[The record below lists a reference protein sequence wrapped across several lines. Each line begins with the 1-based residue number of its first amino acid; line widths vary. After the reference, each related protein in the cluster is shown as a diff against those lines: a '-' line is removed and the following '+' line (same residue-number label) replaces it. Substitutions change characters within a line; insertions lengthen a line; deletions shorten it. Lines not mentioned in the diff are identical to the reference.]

1 MKANR
6 FLLVFL
12 PLMLAACS
20 QMPVTAQNHGGRDT
34 EVLDSVNPK
43 AKIHTE
49 LAAQYYARRQYS
61 VALEELRQALNADS
75 NYAPAYNMLG
85 LLHDALLE
93 YKEADDSFKHA
104 ISLAPMYS
112 EAHNNYGYFLC
123 SRKRYEEALAQFELA
138 WKNPLY
144 ATPEMALGNASMC
157 ALRMGKQDEAENY
170 ARRALI
176 RDPNQ
181 STALL
186 TLAEVQFH
194 HGNIPMARS
203 LINQADSQERL
214 GASGLWLAIRV
225 ERQSGNREAA
235 AEYAARLRREFPNSD
250 ETGWLLAGQFDKQEG
265 RE

>member
-6 FLLVFL
+6 YLLLVL
-12 PLMLAACS
+12 PLMLAACA
-20 QMPVTAQNHGGRDT
+20 QAPQTAQVHEGRDT
-34 EVLDSVNPK
+34 EVLDAVNPR

-61 VALEELRQALNADS
+61 VALEELRQALSADS

-123 SRKRYEEALAQFELA
+123 SRKRYDEALTQFELA

-144 ATPEMALGNASMC
+144 ATPQMALANAGMC
-157 ALRMGKQDEAENY
+157 ALRMGKEDDAENY
-170 ARRALI
+170 ARRALV

-186 TLAEVQFH
+186 TLADIQFH
-194 HGNIPMARS
+194 RGNIPMARS
-203 LINQADSQERL
+203 LISQADAQEHL

-225 ERQSGNREAA
+225 ERQAGNREAA
-235 AEYAARLRREFPNSD
+235 AEYAARLRRDFPNSD
-250 ETGWLLAGQFDKQEG
+250 ETAWLLAGQFDKQEG